1 MSAKLP
7 SSVSRAAIALLFA
20 ILWAVGS
27 VVPASAVVVTRSTGD
42 VGSWETADTNST
54 PGARC
59 RYEGAAGSFFL
70 RSIRGNSVGIFG
82 TESQERSVGYRLLL
96 QHHTSHGWTTTQRGT
111 LITGAATQ
119 SSPALLPRSRI
130 RRDPDVSPN
139 SGRYRLAL
147 KVVWYD
153 QHANVQGV
161 EVGYIQRHRRSFDD
175 SVGASCRGQVPT
187 IL

>member
-1 MSAKLP
+1 MSRLLP
-7 SSVSRAAIALLFA
+7 SSVSRAAIAALA
-20 ILWAVGS
+20 AVLWAVAS
-27 VVPASAVVVTRSTGD
+27 VVPASAFVVIRSTGD
-42 VGSWETADTNST
+42 VGSWTTADSNST

-70 RSIRGNSVGIFG
+70 RAVRGNSVSISG
-82 TESQERSVGYRLLL
+82 TQSQDRSVGYRLLL
-96 QHHTSHGWTTTQRGT
+96 QQKTLDGWKTVQRGV
-111 LITGAATQ
+111 LITESATQ

-147 KVVWYD
+147 KVIWFD

-161 EVGYIQRHRRSFDD
+161 VVAHIQRHLRSFDD
-175 SVGASCRGQVPT
+175 SLGSSCRGQVSS
-187 IL
+187 IQ